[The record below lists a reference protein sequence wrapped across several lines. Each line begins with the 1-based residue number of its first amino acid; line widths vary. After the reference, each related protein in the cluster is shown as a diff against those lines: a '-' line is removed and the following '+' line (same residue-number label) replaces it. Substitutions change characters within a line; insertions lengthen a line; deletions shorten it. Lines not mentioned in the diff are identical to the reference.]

1 MVIRKN
7 SRRSLFSLKSA
18 TTRLH
23 VSQSEIISNKYNFG
37 DVKGTEEII
46 NIIHEILNDYITP
59 LRKKEYYKISTDNK
73 YLDLFDRLELFSKK
87 SGSDVSKLLAS
98 LLYDILIVTPN
109 IKDVNVDKELL
120 KLEKKSLLNEI
131 SGLRKKI
138 NIMKEEL
145 NKCNGSKELLKG
157 FKIDTNVAI
166 QPINLMKIIALNNL
180 TLAWIIKL
188 YGSKV
193 RTITMEQLKKVN
205 NIIYTLGKKKALEL
219 L

>member
-7 SRRSLFSLKSA
+7 SRRSLFSLKST

-59 LRKKEYYKISTDNK
+59 LRKKEYYKIIVNNK
-73 YLDLFDRLELFSKK
+73 YLDLFDRLQTISKK

-109 IKDVNVDKELL
+109 IKEDVVSAELL
-120 KLEKKSLLNEI
+120 KLEKNSLINQI
-131 SGLRKKI
+131 SILRKKI
-138 NIMKEEL
+138 NELKEEL
-145 NKCNGSKELLKG
+145 NKCNGSKDFMDNFRIEK
-157 FKIDTNVAI
+157 DVSVD
-166 QPINLMKIIALNNL
+166 PVPLMKLIAANNL

-193 RTITMEQLKKVN
+193 RTINFEQLRRVN
-205 NIIYTLGKKKALEL
+205 NIIYTLGKKKAYESL
-219 L
+219 